1 MLRWTIA
8 LLVSTIIP
16 STSLAAD
23 DWRWGANVASLVKQ
37 GAVRLSPSEVRLLI
51 VGKTETWWK
60 DNSGRNAAYY
70 APNGNLY
77 IRYLGKRTEETW
89 QIEPDGSVCYSRCH
103 YYIRFKGSVV
113 MVYDG
118 KTVGHKRYMSGN
130 RL

>member
-1 MLRWTIA
+1 MLKWTIA
-8 LLVSTIIP
+8 LLVSTILP
-16 STSLAAD
+16 SVSLAAD
-23 DWRWGANVASLVKQ
+23 DWRWGESVASLMKQ

-70 APNGNLY
+70 APNGSLY

-118 KTVGHKRYMSGN
+118 KTVGQKRYMSGN